1 MLHGTTIILI
11 SFAYL
16 GLLFAIAY
24 FADERADAGRS
35 VIASPY
41 VYSLSLAVY
50 ATAWTF
56 YGSVGR
62 AASDG
67 VGFLPIYIGPTLMIA
82 LWWVVLRKILR
93 ISKQNR
99 ITSLADFIASR
110 YGKSALLGGLVT
122 VIAVIGILPYISL
135 QLKAVSNSFAIL
147 VQYPEIIMPSKAGA
161 ASIREDAALW
171 MALILAA
178 FTIAF
183 GTRHLDAAEHHQGMV
198 AAIAFESLVKLLAFL
213 AVGVFVTFGIYDGFG
228 DIFARATSQPKL
240 RAMMTPLE
248 GVAGGYTNWAWLT
261 ILSMMAIMF
270 LPRQFQV
277 AVVENVDEK
286 HLSKAIWL
294 FPVYMLAINVFVL
307 PIAFGGLLR
316 FPDGS
321 VDADTFVLTLP
332 MAEKRELLAL
342 LVFIGGLSAATG
354 MIIVE
359 TIALSTMVCNDLVMP
374 VLLRLR
380 GLRLNERP
388 DLTRLLLG
396 IRRGAIVLILILG
409 YLYFRL
415 AGEAYALVSIGLISF
430 AAVAQFAPAILG
442 GIFWKGGTRA
452 GAFWGL
458 TAGFAIW
465 LYTLLLPALA
475 RSGWLPISLLD
486 EGPFGIALLKPLQL
500 FGLAGLD
507 SISHAMIW
515 SMIANVGAYV
525 GVSLSASPN
534 ADEHRQASVFVDV
547 FRQTGEAGGARFWR
561 GTASVPDLHSLLARF
576 LGTSTAEGAFA
587 DYARAKG
594 LEWPDPAFVADAE
607 LVHHVEMQLAGAIGG
622 ASARIMVAS
631 VVKEETLTIGEVR
644 DILDEASQV
653 VVYSHRLEQKSHELE
668 AATAEL
674 REANERLKE
683 LDRLK
688 DDFVST
694 VTHELRTPL
703 TSIRA
708 FTEILLDDPEVE
720 LGQRKKFLGI
730 ITKETE
736 RLTRLINQVLDLA
749 KMESGKAEWVETE
762 VDLRD
767 VISDTLGAMG
777 QVFKDKNIE
786 VTARLPDK
794 VPPVTADLD
803 RMIQVMLNLL
813 SNAVKFCDPVNGRVE
828 VSLFERESELQV
840 DVRDNGGG
848 ISPEHQDEIF
858 SKFHQVGDKLTDKPH
873 GSGLGLHISRQI
885 IEHFGG
891 RLWVESDLGRGACF
905 SFTVP
910 IGAAAAAAGAAHM
923 SVLSAAG
930 ASP

>member
-1 MLHGTTIILI
+1 MLHETAIVLTA
-11 SFAYL
+11 FVYL
-16 GLLFAIAY
+16 GVLFAIAY
-24 FADERADAGRS
+24 YADERADAGRS
-35 VIASPY
+35 IIASPY
-41 VYSLSLAVY
+41 IYSLSLAVY

-82 LWWVVLRKILR
+82 LWWVVMRKILR

-135 QLKAVSNSFAIL
+135 QLKAVSNSFMIL
-147 VQYPEIIMPSKAGA
+147 VQYPEIVMPAKIGVLAT
-161 ASIREDAALW
+161 RQDTALW
-171 MALILAA
+171 VALILAA

-228 DIFARATSQPKL
+228 DLFGRVAAEPKL
-240 RAMMTPLE
+240 RAMLTPLE
-248 GVAGGYTNWAWLT
+248 GVAGGYANWVWLT

-277 AVVENVDEK
+277 AVIENVDEK
-286 HLSKAIWL
+286 HLNKAIWL
-294 FPVYMLAINVFVL
+294 FPLYMLAINVFVL

-354 MIIVE
+354 MVIVE

-380 GLRLNERP
+380 RLRLNERR
-388 DLTRLLLG
+388 DLTGLLLG
-396 IRRGAIVLILILG
+396 IRRGAIVLILMLG
-409 YLYFRL
+409 YLYYKL

-452 GAFWGL
+452 GALSGL
-458 TAGFAIW
+458 LAGFAVW
-465 LYTLLLPALA
+465 LYTLFLPALA
-475 RSGWLPISLLD
+475 RSGWLPLGLL
-486 EGPFGIALLKPLQL
+486 ERGPFGIELLKPLQL

-507 SISHAMIW
+507 QISHAMIW
-515 SMIANVGAYV
+515 SMIANVGAYFA
-525 GVSLSASPN
+525 VSLSASPS
-534 ADEHRQASVFVDV
+534 AEEHRQASLFVDV
-547 FRQTGEAGGARFWR
+547 FRHEAGGARFWR
-561 GTASVPDLHSLLARF
+561 GTASVPDLYSLLARF
-576 LGTSTAEGAFA
+576 LGTATADSAFGE
-587 DYARAKG
+587 YASAKG
-594 LEWPDPAFVADAE
+594 LGWPDERLVADAE
-607 LVHHVEMQLAGAIGG
+607 LVHYVEVQLAGAIGA
-622 ASARIMVAS
+622 ASARVMVAA
-631 VVKEETLTIGEVR
+631 VAKEEALSIDEVR
-644 DILDEASQV
+644 EILDEASQV
-653 VVYSHRLEQKSHELE
+653 VVYSHKLEQKSRELE
-668 AATAEL
+668 AATAQL
-674 REANERLKE
+674 RGANERLTE

-708 FTEILLDDPEVE
+708 ITEILLDDPEVE
-720 LGQRKKFLGI
+720 VEQRKKFLGI
-730 ITKETE
+730 ITKEAE
-736 RLTRLINQVLDLA
+736 RLSRLINQVLDLA
-749 KMESGKAEWVETE
+749 KIESGKADWVQTR
-762 VDLRD
+762 VDMKE
-767 VISDTLGAMG
+767 VISDTLAAMD
-777 QVFKDKNIE
+777 QLFREKNIRVE
-786 VTARLPDK
+786 ARLPEK
-794 VPPVTADLD
+794 VSTVTVDLD
-803 RMIQVMLNLL
+803 RMTQVMLNLL
-813 SNAVKFCDPVNGRVE
+813 SNAVKFCDSANGRVE
-828 VSLFERESELQV
+828 IALAECEGFLSVN
-840 DVRDNGGG
+840 VRDNGRG
-848 ISPEHQDEIF
+848 ISAEDHETIF
-858 SKFHQVGDKLTDKPH
+858 NKFHQVGDTLTDKPH
-873 GSGLGLHISRQI
+873 GSGLGLNISRQI
-885 IEHFGG
+885 VEHFGG
-891 RLWVESDLGRGACF
+891 RMWVESSLGSGARF
-905 SFTVP
+905 SFTLP
-910 IGAAAAAAGAAHM
+910 TGAAT
-923 SVLSAAG
+923 
-930 ASP
+930 

>member
-1 MLHGTTIILI
+1 MLQGWIIVVT

-24 FADERADAGRS
+24 YADKRADAGRS
-35 VIASPY
+35 VISSPY
-41 VYSLSLAVY
+41 IYSLSLAVY

-147 VQYPEIIMPSKAGA
+147 VQYPEIIMPGKVGT
-161 ASIREDAALW
+161 ASVREDAALW

-228 DIFARATSQPKL
+228 DLFARAAGEPRL

-248 GVAGGYTNWAWLT
+248 GVAGGYARWVWLT

-277 AVVENVDEK
+277 AVIENVSEK
-286 HLSKAIWL
+286 HLNKAIWL
-294 FPVYMLAINVFVL
+294 FPLYMLAINVFVL
-307 PIAFGGLLR
+307 PIAFGGLLQ
-316 FPDGS
+316 FPDGN

-354 MIIVE
+354 MVIVE

-380 GLRLNERP
+380 RLRLNERP
-388 DLTRLLLG
+388 DLTGLLLG
-396 IRRGAIVLILILG
+396 IRRGAIVLILLLG
-409 YLYFRL
+409 YLYFKL

-452 GAFWGL
+452 GAFYGL
-458 TAGFAIW
+458 LTGFGVW

-475 RSGWLPISLLD
+475 RSGWLPIGLLD
-486 EGPFGIALLKPLQL
+486 EGPFGIELLKPLQL

-507 SISHAMIW
+507 QISHAMIW
-515 SMIANVGAYV
+515 SMIANIGAYV
-525 GVSLSASPN
+525 GVSLSASPS
-534 ADEHRQASVFVDV
+534 ADEHRQASLFVDV
-547 FRQTGEAGGARFWR
+547 FKQTGEAGGARFWR
-561 GTASVPDLHSLLARF
+561 GTASAPDLYSLLARF
-576 LGTSTAEGAFA
+576 LGT
-587 DYARAKG
+587 
-594 LEWPDPAFVADAE
+594 
-607 LVHHVEMQLAGAIGG
+607 
-622 ASARIMVAS
+622 
-631 VVKEETLTIGEVR
+631 
-644 DILDEASQV
+644 
-653 VVYSHRLEQKSHELE
+653 
-668 AATAEL
+668 ATAESAF
-674 REANERLKE
+674 RE
-683 LDRLK
+683 
-688 DDFVST
+688 
-694 VTHELRTPL
+694 
-703 TSIRA
+703 
-708 FTEILLDDPEVE
+708 
-720 LGQRKKFLGI
+720 
-730 ITKETE
+730 
-736 RLTRLINQVLDLA
+736 
-749 KMESGKAEWVETE
+749 
-762 VDLRD
+762 
-767 VISDTLGAMG
+767 
-777 QVFKDKNIE
+777 
-786 VTARLPDK
+786 
-794 VPPVTADLD
+794 
-803 RMIQVMLNLL
+803 
-813 SNAVKFCDPVNGRVE
+813 
-828 VSLFERESELQV
+828 
-840 DVRDNGGG
+840 
-848 ISPEHQDEIF
+848 
-858 SKFHQVGDKLTDKPH
+858 
-873 GSGLGLHISRQI
+873 
-885 IEHFGG
+885 
-891 RLWVESDLGRGACF
+891 
-905 SFTVP
+905 
-910 IGAAAAAAGAAHM
+910 
-923 SVLSAAG
+923 
-930 ASP
+930 

>member
-1 MLHGTTIILI
+1 MLHETAIILTA
-11 SFAYL
+11 FVYL
-16 GLLFAIAY
+16 GVLFAIAY
-24 FADERADAGRS
+24 YADERADAGRS
-35 VIASPY
+35 IIASPY
-41 VYSLSLAVY
+41 IYSLSLAVY

-135 QLKAVSNSFAIL
+135 QLKAVSNSFTIL
-147 VQYPEIIMPSKAGA
+147 VQYPEIVMPAKVGA
-161 ASIREDAALW
+161 LSIRQDTALW
-171 MALILAA
+171 VALILAT

-228 DIFARATSQPKL
+228 DLFGRVSAVPKL
-240 RAMMTPLE
+240 RAMLTPLE
-248 GVAGGYTNWAWLT
+248 GVAGGYANWVWLT

-277 AVVENVDEK
+277 AVIENVDEK
-286 HLSKAIWL
+286 HLNKAIWL
-294 FPVYMLAINVFVL
+294 FPLYMLAINVFVL

-354 MIIVE
+354 MVIVE

-380 GLRLNERP
+380 RLRLNERR
-388 DLTRLLLG
+388 DLTGLLLG
-396 IRRGAIVLILILG
+396 IRRGAIVLILLLG
-409 YLYFRL
+409 YLYYKL

-452 GAFWGL
+452 GALWGL
-458 TAGFAIW
+458 LAGFAVW
-465 LYTLLLPALA
+465 LYTLFLPALA
-475 RSGWLPISLLD
+475 RSGWLPLGLL
-486 EGPFGIALLKPLQL
+486 EQGPFGIELLKPLQL

-507 SISHAMIW
+507 QISHAMIW

-525 GVSLSASPN
+525 IVSLSASPS
-534 ADEHRQASVFVDV
+534 ADEHRQASLFVDV
-547 FRQTGEAGGARFWR
+547 FKHTGEAGGARFWR
-561 GTASVPDLHSLLARF
+561 GTASVSDLYSLLARF
-576 LGTSTAEGAFA
+576 LGTATADSAFGE
-587 DYARAKG
+587 YASAKG
-594 LEWPDPAFVADAE
+594 LNWPDERLIADAE
-607 LVHHVEMQLAGAIGG
+607 LVHYIEVQLAGAIGA
-622 ASARIMVAS
+622 ASARVMVAA
-631 VVKEETLTIGEVR
+631 VAKEEALTIDEVR
-644 DILDEASQV
+644 EILDEASQV
-653 VVYSHRLEQKSHELE
+653 VVYSHKLEQKSRELE

-688 DDFVST
+688 DDFIST

-708 FTEILLDDPEVE
+708 FTEILLDTPDVEVE
-720 LGQRKKFLGI
+720 QRKKFLGI
-730 ITKETE
+730 ITKEAE

-749 KMESGKAEWVETE
+749 KIESGKADWVESG
-762 VDLRD
+762 VDMKE
-767 VISDTLGAMG
+767 VISDTLAAMS
-777 QVFKDKNIE
+777 QLFKEKNIKVE
-786 VTARLPDK
+786 ARLPAK
-794 VPPVTADLD
+794 VSTVTVDLD
-803 RMIQVMLNLL
+803 RMVQVMLNLL
-813 SNAVKFCDPVNGRVE
+813 SNAVKFCDAANGRVE
-828 VSLFERESELQV
+828 IALAEREGCLRV
-840 DVRDNGGG
+840 
-848 ISPEHQDEIF
+848 
-858 SKFHQVGDKLTDKPH
+858 
-873 GSGLGLHISRQI
+873 
-885 IEHFGG
+885 
-891 RLWVESDLGRGACF
+891 
-905 SFTVP
+905 
-910 IGAAAAAAGAAHM
+910 
-923 SVLSAAG
+923 
-930 ASP
+930 

>member
-1 MLHGTTIILI
+1 MLHETAIILTA
-11 SFAYL
+11 FVYL
-16 GLLFAIAY
+16 GVLFAIAY
-24 FADERADAGRS
+24 YADERADAGRS
-35 VIASPY
+35 IIASPY
-41 VYSLSLAVY
+41 IYSLSLAVY

-135 QLKAVSNSFAIL
+135 QLKAVSNSFTIL
-147 VQYPEIIMPSKAGA
+147 VQYPEIVMPAKVGA
-161 ASIREDAALW
+161 LSIRQDTALW
-171 MALILAA
+171 VALILAT

-228 DIFARATSQPKL
+228 DLFGRVSAVPKL
-240 RAMMTPLE
+240 RAMLTPLE
-248 GVAGGYTNWAWLT
+248 GVAGGYANWVWLT

-277 AVVENVDEK
+277 AVIENVDEK
-286 HLSKAIWL
+286 HLNKAIWL
-294 FPVYMLAINVFVL
+294 FPLYMLAINVFVL

-354 MIIVE
+354 MVIVE

-380 GLRLNERP
+380 RLRLNERR
-388 DLTRLLLG
+388 DLTGLLLG
-396 IRRGAIVLILILG
+396 IRRGAIVLILLLG
-409 YLYFRL
+409 YLYYKL

-452 GAFWGL
+452 GALWGL
-458 TAGFAIW
+458 LAGFAVW
-465 LYTLLLPALA
+465 LYTLFLPALA
-475 RSGWLPISLLD
+475 RSGWLPLGLL
-486 EGPFGIALLKPLQL
+486 EQGPFGIELLKPLQL

-507 SISHAMIW
+507 QISHAMIW

-525 GVSLSASPN
+525 IVSLSASPS
-534 ADEHRQASVFVDV
+534 ADEHRQASLFVDV
-547 FRQTGEAGGARFWR
+547 FKHTGEAGGARFWR
-561 GTASVPDLHSLLARF
+561 GTASVSDLYSLLARF
-576 LGTSTAEGAFA
+576 LGTATADSAFGE
-587 DYARAKG
+587 YASAKG
-594 LEWPDPAFVADAE
+594 LNWPDERLIADAE
-607 LVHHVEMQLAGAIGG
+607 LVHYIEVQLAGAIGA
-622 ASARIMVAS
+622 ASARVMVAA
-631 VVKEETLTIGEVR
+631 VAKEEALTIDEVR
-644 DILDEASQV
+644 EILDEASQV
-653 VVYSHRLEQKSHELE
+653 VVYSHRLEQKSRELE

-688 DDFVST
+688 DDFIST

-708 FTEILLDDPEVE
+708 FTEILLDTPDVEVE
-720 LGQRKKFLGI
+720 QRKKFLGI
-730 ITKETE
+730 ITKEAE

-749 KMESGKAEWVETE
+749 KIESGKADWVESG
-762 VDLRD
+762 VDMKE
-767 VISDTLGAMG
+767 VISDTLAAMS
-777 QVFKDKNIE
+777 QLFKEKNIKVE
-786 VTARLPDK
+786 ARLPAK
-794 VPPVTADLD
+794 VSTVTVDLD
-803 RMIQVMLNLL
+803 RMVQVMLNLL
-813 SNAVKFCDPVNGRVE
+813 SNAVKFCDAANGRVE
-828 VSLFERESELQV
+828 IALAEREGCLWV
-840 DVRDNGGG
+840 DVRDNGRG
-848 ISPEHQDEIF
+848 ISPEDQEIIF
-858 SKFHQVGDKLTDKPH
+858 QKFHQVGDALTDKPH

-885 IEHFGG
+885 VEHFGG
-891 RLWVESDLGRGACF
+891 RMWVESSSGGGARF
-905 SFTVP
+905 SFTLP
-910 IGAAAAAAGAAHM
+910 TRTAT
-923 SVLSAAG
+923 
-930 ASP
+930 

>member
-11 SFAYL
+11 SVAYL
-16 GLLFAIAY
+16 GVLFAIAY
-24 FADERADAGRS
+24 YADGRADAGRS

-147 VQYPEIIMPSKAGA
+147 VQYPDIIMPSKAGA
-161 ASIREDAALW
+161 SSIREDAALW
-171 MALILAA
+171 MALLLAA

-213 AVGVFVTFGIYDGFG
+213 AVGVFVTFVIYDGFE
-228 DIFARATSQPKL
+228 DLFARASSQPKL
-240 RAMMTPLE
+240 REMMTPLE
-248 GVAGGYTNWAWLT
+248 GVAGGYSNWAWLT
-261 ILSMMAIMF
+261 VLSMMAIMF

-286 HLSKAIWL
+286 HLKKAIWL
-294 FPVYMLAINVFVL
+294 FPLYMLAINIFVL

-332 MAEKRELLAL
+332 MAEKHELLAL

-380 GLRLNERP
+380 RLRLNERP
-388 DLTRLLLG
+388 DVTRLLLG

-452 GAFWGL
+452 GALCGL
-458 TAGFAIW
+458 SAGFVIW

-475 RSGWLPISLLD
+475 RSGWLPGSLLD
-486 EGPFGIALLKPLQL
+486 EGPFAIALLKPLQL
-500 FGLAGLD
+500 FGLTGLD

-547 FRQTGEAGGARFWR
+547 FRHSGEAGGARFWR
-561 GTASVPDLHSLLARF
+561 GTASVPDLYNLLARF
-576 LGTSTAEGAFA
+576 LGTASADEAFE

-594 LEWPDPAFVADAE
+594 LRWPDPALAADAE
-607 LVHHVEMQLAGAIGG
+607 LVHYVEVQLAGAVGG

-631 VVKEETLTIGEVR
+631 VVKEETLTIEEVR

-653 VVYSHRLEQKSHELE
+653 VVYSHRLEQKSRELE

-749 KMESGKAEWVETE
+749 KIESGKAEWAKTP
-762 VDLRD
+762 VDMKD
-767 VISDTLGAMG
+767 VIEDTLGAMG
-777 QVFKDKNIE
+777 QVFKEKNIE
-786 VTARLPDK
+786 VVARIPEK
-794 VPPVTADLD
+794 VSPVTADLD

-813 SNAVKFCDPVNGRVE
+813 SNAAKFCDPNKGRIE
-828 VSLFERESELQV
+828 ITLFEKGGSIEVE
-840 DVRDNGGG
+840 VRDNGRG
-848 ISPEHQDEIF
+848 ISPEHQVEIF

-891 RLWVESDLGRGACF
+891 RLWVDSDIGRGASFLF
-905 SFTVP
+905 SVP
-910 IGAAAAAAGAAHM
+910 ISAPSRALAA
-923 SVLSAAG
+923 
-930 ASP
+930 

>member
-24 FADERADAGRS
+24 FADQRADSGRS

-41 VYSLSLAVY
+41 IYSLSLAVY

-122 VIAVIGILPYISL
+122 IIAVIGILPYISL

-147 VQYPEIIMPSKAGA
+147 VQYPDIIMPAQVGA
-161 ASIREDAALW
+161 ASVREDAALW

-213 AVGVFVTFGIYDGFG
+213 AVGIFVTFGIYDGFG
-228 DIFARATSQPKL
+228 DLFARAAAEPKL

-248 GVAGGYTNWAWLT
+248 GVAGDYANWAWLT

-286 HLSKAIWL
+286 HLNKAIWL
-294 FPVYMLAINVFVL
+294 FPLYMLAINIFVL

-316 FPDGS
+316 FPGGS

-332 MAEKRELLAL
+332 MAEKHELLAL

-374 VLLRLR
+374 VLLRLPS
-380 GLRLNERP
+380 LRLNERP
-388 DLTRLLLG
+388 DLTGLLLG
-396 IRRGAIVLILILG
+396 IRRGAIVLILLLG
-409 YLYFRL
+409 YLYFKL

-430 AAVAQFAPAILG
+430 AAVFQFAPAILG

-452 GAFWGL
+452 GAFCGL
-458 TAGFAIW
+458 SAGFGVW

-475 RSGWLPISLLD
+475 RSGWLPIGLLD

-507 SISHAMIW
+507 QISHAMIW

-525 GVSLSASPN
+525 GVSLSASPS
-534 ADEHRQASVFVDV
+534 AGEHRQASVFVDV
-547 FRQTGEAGGARFWR
+547 FRHTGEAGGARFWR
-561 GTASVPDLHSLLARF
+561 GTASVPDLYSLLARF
-576 LGTSTAEGAFA
+576 LGTAAADGAFVE
-587 DYARAKG
+587 YANAQG
-594 LEWPDPAFVADAE
+594 LRWPDATLVADAE
-607 LVHHVEMQLAGAIGG
+607 LVHNVEVQLAGAIGG

-631 VVKEETLTIGEVR
+631 VVKEETLTIDEVR

-653 VVYSHRLEQKSHELE
+653 VVYSHKLEQKSRELE

-708 FTEILLDDPEVE
+708 FTEILLDDPDVE

-749 KMESGKAEWVETE
+749 KIESGKAEWVESA
-762 VDLRD
+762 VDMKV
-767 VISDTLGAMG
+767 VISDTLAAMD
-777 QVFKDKNIE
+777 QLFRERNIE
-786 VTARLPDK
+786 VTARLPEK
-794 VPPVTADLD
+794 VSPVTADLD

-813 SNAVKFCDPVNGRVE
+813 SNAAKFCDAEHGRVDIALVEREGSLRVDVQDNGR
-828 VSLFERESELQV
+828 
-840 DVRDNGGG
+840 G
-848 ISPEHQDEIF
+848 ISAEHQTEIF

-891 RLWVESDLGRGACF
+891 RLWVESGAGRGACF

-910 IGAAAAAAGAAHM
+910 IGAAALAA
-923 SVLSAAG
+923 
-930 ASP
+930 